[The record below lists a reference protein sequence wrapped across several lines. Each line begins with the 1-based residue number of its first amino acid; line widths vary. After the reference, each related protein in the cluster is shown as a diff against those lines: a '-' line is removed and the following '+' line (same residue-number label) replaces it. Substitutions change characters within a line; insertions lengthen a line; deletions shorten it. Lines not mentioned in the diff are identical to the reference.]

1 MTQTAPAP
9 ALELKNITKH
19 FGAIKAVDGVSFT
32 VESGEC
38 VGLIGDNGA
47 GKSTVVKVV
56 SGFHPQTSGQLFVQG
71 KEVSFNSPTD
81 ARNSKIETVYQNL
94 ALVEQLDVSANF
106 FLGRELHTGWGK
118 LIRYLDK
125 AAMTK
130 RARAEL
136 DRIGIS
142 IPSMKAIVSELSGG
156 QRQSIAISR
165 SIFWGS
171 QCLVL
176 DEPTASLGVNETAG
190 VAELIERV
198 VASGVS
204 VLIVAHDI
212 DLIKQLCTKIV
223 VLRQGIV
230 WSELNAS
237 DVTAA
242 DLVHHITGTQ
252 GGGGNL
258 N

>member
-1 MTQTAPAP
+1 MTQEAPIP
-9 ALELKNITKH
+9 ALELRDVTKH
-19 FGAIKAVDGVSFT
+19 FGAIKAVDGVSFK

-47 GKSTVVKVV
+47 GKSTVVKII
-56 SGFHPQTSGQLFVQG
+56 SGFHPQTSGQLLVDG
-71 KEVSFNSPTD
+71 KEVSFSSPTD
-81 ARNSKIETVYQNL
+81 SRRSKIETVYQNL
-94 ALVEQLDVSANF
+94 ALVEQLDVAANF
-106 FLGRELHTGWGK
+106 FLGREIHTGWGK
-118 LIRYLDK
+118 AIRYLDK
-125 AAMTK
+125 AAM
-130 RARAEL
+130 RARARSEL

-142 IPSMKAIVSELSGG
+142 IPRMKSIVSELSGG

-171 QCLVL
+171 KCLVL
-176 DEPTASLGVNETAG
+176 DEPTASLGVNETAS

-204 VLIVAHDI
+204 VLIVSHDI

-230 WSELNAS
+230 WSELTAS
-237 DVTAA
+237 EVSAA
-242 DLVHHITGTQ
+242 DLVHHITGT
-252 GGGGNL
+252 L
-258 N
+258 RAA